1 VFAAHSIDQE
11 FKYTQLKFGAQE
23 KPRKIRIDEATATP
37 IYAKFIIEPFER
49 VFGHSV
55 GNALRRV
62 LLSSLETP
70 GILSFRLE
78 GVPHEFMAVEGIV
91 EDVTNIVLN
100 LKGALLRRLSSD
112 ETVSRDIRFV
122 TSVIDIS
129 RELLDQKGG
138 KVAVTLGDV
147 MKSSPFDVVNP
158 ELVLFTVTKP
168 MKKQI
173 DFRVGFGRG
182 YVPADRHEISNKMEG
197 EIVLDTAFSPV
208 VLANYAVENTRVGQ
222 DTDYDRLVLEVTTDG
237 RLTPSEALSFAAQV
251 LMKSLDVF
259 NQIQEHELVFEQP
272 RGSSG
277 DDDRLLEKLM
287 LRINEIELSVRATN
301 CLALANIETIAELVC
316 MSEKNM
322 LEFRNF
328 GKKSLNEIKA
338 KLTDMGL
345 NLGMDLT
352 RFGIN
357 CENVKDKIRE
367 IADERK
373 AKKEKK

>member
-1 VFAAHSIDQE
+1 MQV
-11 FKYTQLKFGAQE
+11 KFGAQE
-23 KPRKIRIDEATATP
+23 RPRQIRIDEATATP

-62 LLSSLETP
+62 LLTSLETP
-70 GILSFRLE
+70 GIISFRLE
-78 GVPHEFMAVEGIV
+78 GVPHEFMAIEGIV

-100 LKGALLRRLSSD
+100 IKGALLRRLASD
-112 ETVSRDIRFV
+112 ETNVSRDIRFV
-122 TSVIDIS
+122 TSVIDIT
-129 RELLDQKGG
+129 REQLDQKGG
-138 KVAVTLGDV
+138 KVGVTLGDV
-147 MKSSPFDVVNP
+147 MKGSPFDVVNP

-168 MKKQI
+168 MKRQI

-182 YVPADRHEISNKMEG
+182 YVPADRHVISNKMDG
-197 EIVLDTAFSPV
+197 EIILDTAFSPV

-237 RLTPSEALSFAAQV
+237 RLKPTEALSFAAQV
-251 LMKSLDVF
+251 LMKSLEVF
-259 NQIQEHELVFEQP
+259 TQIQEHELLFEQP

-277 DDDRLLEKLM
+277 DDDRLIEKLM

-301 CLALANIETIAELVC
+301 CLGLANIETIAELVC

-345 NLGMDLT
+345 NLGMDLS
-352 RFGIN
+352 RFGIT
-357 CENVKDKIRE
+357 CDNVKDRIRE

-373 AKKEKK
+373 NKKNEKK

>member
-1 VFAAHSIDQE
+1 MQV
-11 FKYTQLKFGAQE
+11 KFGAQE